1 MEWEGAFKMNVA
13 LDIFKEIMESAL
25 PFAIVFLMGEI
36 VVRSF
41 LTMSFRGS
49 FEF

>member
-1 MEWEGAFKMNVA
+1 MNVA

-25 PFAIVFLMGEI
+25 PFAIVFWMGEI

-41 LTMSFRGS
+41 FNYGFSWS
-49 FEF
+49 H